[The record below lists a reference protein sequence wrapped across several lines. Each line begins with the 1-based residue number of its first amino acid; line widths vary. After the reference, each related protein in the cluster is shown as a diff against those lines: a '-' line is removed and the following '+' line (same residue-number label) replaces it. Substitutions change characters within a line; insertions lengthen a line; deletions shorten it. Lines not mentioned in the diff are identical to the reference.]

1 MDTNELISVIIPVY
15 NVEPYLRECIDS
27 VLVQGY
33 KNLEIICVNDGST
46 DSSPEILEEYKKKD
60 DRIIINS
67 EVINVNCLP
76 EEQVRDVER
85 FIKPFRG
92 RLEGKSILT
101 TCFQEKKYKF
111 TLWNKL
117 FRADVCKKAFEG
129 MDDAWLPKGQDKLTY
144 FLIAYYAKS
153 YRGVY

>member
-101 TCFQEKKYKF
+101 TCFQEKSINLLCGISCFGQTSVKRLSKGWT
-111 TLWNKL
+111 TLGFQGGRIN
-117 FRADVCKKAFEG
+117 
-129 MDDAWLPKGQDKLTY
+129 
-144 FLIAYYAKS
+144 
-153 YRGVY
+153 